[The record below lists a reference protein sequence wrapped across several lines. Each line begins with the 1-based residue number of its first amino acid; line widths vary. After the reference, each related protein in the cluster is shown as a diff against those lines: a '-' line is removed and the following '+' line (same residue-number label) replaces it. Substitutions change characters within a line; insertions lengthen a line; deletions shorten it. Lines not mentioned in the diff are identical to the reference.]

1 MFHCVSWTR
10 TTVVELEQLCWGM
23 QLLELKEKEAVNASG
38 SSIYKLSKLSL
49 APYDYVLFKDILSI

>member
-1 MFHCVSWTR
+1 M
-10 TTVVELEQLCWGM
+10 ELEQLCWGM